1 MKSRALINMVAVVEI
16 KSFEEKEAILNYLK
30 NGTVPS
36 SFKHRSGEGKF
47 LAKCEKFVLG
57 GDDIFYNFNNV
68 VKRVVV
74 KEDLNAIRA
83 ICLEEHSINHIG
95 NF

>member
-1 MKSRALINMVAVVEI
+1 MVAVVEI
-16 KSFEEKEAILNYLK
+16 KSFEEKEAILKYLK

-57 GDDIFYNFNNV
+57 GDEIFYNFINV
-68 VKRVVV
+68 VKSVFII
-74 KEDLNAIRA
+74 ED
-83 ICLEEHSINHIG
+83 
-95 NF
+95 